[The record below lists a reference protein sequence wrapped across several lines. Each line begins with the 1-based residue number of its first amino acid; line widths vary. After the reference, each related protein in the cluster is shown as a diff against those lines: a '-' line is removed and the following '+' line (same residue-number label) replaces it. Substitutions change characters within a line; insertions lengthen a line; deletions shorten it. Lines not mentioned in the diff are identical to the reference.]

1 MSFFFWGFWGFWVL
15 CFGGLRGHSV
25 FGKRGKGKESGEEV
39 VFFIGAEKGGISIWG
54 VNLWFFLF
62 FYFSI
67 CCFGKIEGEG
77 RWVDG

>member
-1 MSFFFWGFWGFWVL
+1 M
-15 CFGGLRGHSV
+15 
-25 FGKRGKGKESGEEV
+25 
-39 VFFIGAEKGGISIWG
+39 FFIGAEKGGISIWG